1 MKNIKM
7 LLLSCIVLIGLNIR
21 LFSQDTT
28 LPGVTVVSL
37 NYKYLK
43 SVNDPNS
50 SQPVRLLE
58 HRAASYDI
66 KNTDYYEDEYDEYI
80 VSFFIPEGEI
90 LATYD
95 KNGKLLRT
103 AERFKN
109 VALPSAVRNAVS
121 SRYPE
126 WSIYKDIYKVNYY
139 HDNSSNAK
147 KIYKLL
153 LENGDERMRV
163 KTTEQGDFIK

>member
-7 LLLSCIVLIGLNIR
+7 LLLSCIVLIGLNTR

-126 WSIYKDIYKVNYY
+126 WRIYKDIYKVNYY

>member
-7 LLLSCIVLIGLNIR
+7 LLLSCIVLIGLNTR

-95 KNGKLLRT
+95 KDGKLLRT

-126 WSIYKDIYKVNYY
+126 WSIYKDIYTVNYY
-139 HDNSSNAK
+139 YEKSSNSK
-147 KIYKLL
+147 KVYKLL
-153 LENGDERMRV
+153 LEKGDERMRV

>member
-1 MKNIKM
+1 MKQIKV
-7 LLLSCIVLIGLNIR
+7 LLLTCILLLGLNTSS
-21 LFSQDTT
+21 FSQDTT

-50 SQPVRLLE
+50 AQPVRLLE

-66 KNTDYYEDEYDEYI
+66 KNTDYYEDEYDEYF
-80 VSFFIPEGEI
+80 VSFYIPEGEI

-95 KNGKLLRT
+95 KDGKLLRT

-109 VALPSAVRNAVS
+109 VALPAVVRNAVAT
-121 SRYPE
+121 RYPE
-126 WSIYKDIYKVNYY
+126 WRIYKDIYRVNYY
-139 HDNSSNAK
+139 HENSNNPK
-147 KIYKLL
+147 KVYKLV

-163 KTTEQGDFIK
+163 KTNENGDFIK

>member
-1 MKNIKM
+1 MKQLKV
-7 LLLSCIVLIGLNIR
+7 LLLCCILLIGLNKSS
-21 LFSQDTT
+21 FSQDTT

-43 SVNDPNS
+43 SVNDPS
-50 SQPVRLLE
+50 SAQPVRMLE

-66 KNTDYYEDEYDEYI
+66 KSTDYYEDEYDEYF
-80 VSFFIPEGEI
+80 VSFYIPEGEI

-95 KNGKLLRT
+95 KDGKLLRT

-109 VALPSAVRNAVS
+109 VALPSVVRESIA

-126 WSIYKDIYKVNYY
+126 WRIYKDIYRVNYY
-139 HDNSSNAK
+139 SESKSEPK
-147 KIYKLL
+147 KIYKLV

-163 KTTEQGDFIK
+163 KTTEKGDFIK